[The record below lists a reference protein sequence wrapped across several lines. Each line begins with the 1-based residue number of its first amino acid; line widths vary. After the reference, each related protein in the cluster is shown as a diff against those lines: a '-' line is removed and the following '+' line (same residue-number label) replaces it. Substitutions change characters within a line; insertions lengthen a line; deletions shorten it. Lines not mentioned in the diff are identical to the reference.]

1 MFEIKNLSVNYGGI
15 EAVRDISFSVEEG
28 SIVTLIG
35 ANGAGK
41 STTLRTIAGLVKPRS
56 GSISFLGEDITGKD
70 PSYIVGKGITLVPE
84 GRKIFP
90 DLTVLENLRIGAYL
104 RSDDLSNDLE
114 WVYSLFPRLRER
126 SWQYGGTL
134 SGGEQQMLAVARAL
148 MSRPKLMMMDE
159 PSLGLAPL
167 IVKDIF
173 QIIREI
179 NRNGVTI
186 LLVEQNANMALQIA
200 DGAYVMETGSIM
212 MSGKG
217 AELLNDERVKKAYLG
232 T

>member
-1 MFEIKNLSVNYGGI
+1 M
-15 EAVRDISFSVEEG
+15 
-28 SIVTLIG
+28 
-35 ANGAGK
+35 
-41 STTLRTIAGLVKPRS
+41 
-56 GSISFLGEDITGKD
+56 
-70 PSYIVGKGITLVPE
+70 
-84 GRKIFP
+84 
-90 DLTVLENLRIGAYL
+90 
-104 RSDDLSNDLE
+104 
-114 WVYSLFPRLRER
+114 
-126 SWQYGGTL
+126 
-134 SGGEQQMLAVARAL
+134 
-148 MSRPKLMMMDE
+148 
-159 PSLGLAPL
+159 
-167 IVKDIF
+167 KDIF